1 MRRQAAMPLTEQ
13 HTRLALLVD
22 THVREILAHSGS
34 DEAIRMLMADAMG
47 TLQWLET
54 CTDADMDALCE
65 RYEGLYC
72 CATRPAQAAEGIA
85 KGRIPV
91 LACSATGA

>member
-1 MRRQAAMPLTEQ
+1 MPLIAQ
-13 HTRLALLVD
+13 HTRLARLID

-34 DEAIRMLMADAMG
+34 DEAIHMLMADAMG

-72 CATRPAQAAEGIA
+72 FATNRATASFTLVGTSADFPPVIHGHPSQAM
-85 KGRIPV
+85 
-91 LACSATGA
+91 L

>member
-1 MRRQAAMPLTEQ
+1 
-13 HTRLALLVD
+13 
-22 THVREILAHSGS
+22 
-34 DEAIRMLMADAMG
+34 MLMANDMG

-65 RYEGLYC
+65 RSDGLYC
-72 CATRPAQAAEGIA
+72 FATRLEQGAEGTA

-91 LACSATGA
+91 PACRATCA